1 MICPPTHKHGEN
13 GTCYSGHG
21 CRCDDCKQGRAEY
34 QFWWEHMRAAGRAF
48 VVDATG
54 TRRRLQA
61 LAALGWSAR
70 AIGDRFGRGDG
81 IVHRWMTRS
90 ATVTRATAV
99 MVDAWFTELAMTK
112 PALDTVHDRYSVG
125 RARAHAARRGWVPPL
140 AWDDIDNDPAP
151 ARTDDE
157 ETVDE
162 IAVELAITGVAVRL
176 TPAERRECVRR
187 LHRERWSDGR
197 IAETI
202 RCADKTVE
210 RIRAELGLVAFD
222 QTELRQRGAA

>member
-1 MICPPTHKHGEN
+1 MNCPPDHRHAEN
-13 GTCYSGHG
+13 GTCYTGHG
-21 CRCDDCKQGRAEY
+21 CRCADCRRGRAEY
-34 QFWWEHMRAAGRAF
+34 QFWWDHTRAAGRAL

-70 AIGDRFGRGDG
+70 AIGERFGRSEG
-81 IVHRWMTRS
+81 IVYRWMTTSRR
-90 ATVTRATAV
+90 VTRSTAV
-99 MVDAWFTELAMTK
+99 MVDAWFCELAMTK
-112 PALDTVHDRYSVG
+112 PSLGTVHDRYSVG

-140 AWDDIDNDPAP
+140 AWDDIDNDPTP
-151 ARTDDE
+151 ARPDDE
-157 ETVDE
+157 QAIDE
-162 IAVELAITGVAVRL
+162 IAVELALSGVAVRL

-197 IAETI
+197 IAATI
-202 RCADKTVE
+202 GCSDRTIL
-210 RIRAELGLVAFD
+210 RIREELGLAAFD